1 MKKIIVNVEVRAGI
15 VIRVTSNADIFLN
28 VIDFDTEDEWALIDE
43 QNAIEENLI
52 LGTLKTVYG

>member
-52 LGTLKTVYG
+52 LGNLKTVYG